1 MDNVSDADRMPTR
14 RFQADPGT
22 IRMIIDY
29 PFDEADR
36 FPADDVRRVHEI
48 SGQLGEED
56 TIVWLPHFLSEDRKT
71 DLSTLIV
78 INYLLERDRLSQVTP
93 NLTTDDRHHAKTQLE
108 SRRSALTATLR
119 EALRRAYGV
128 ISATDDDLGPRA
140 AEQVLTLARDLVLR
154 IQGRP
159 GNANGVRRLLW
170 SAARP
175 IASHRIQTLIRTGAG
190 WLSSPMSSTSSS
202 AWSSRRPRTRSAA
215 TKCRATTS

>member
-1 MDNVSDADRMPTR
+1 MVWAELNLKDEGAFETRTSVTWRGTSRAVEVLMDNVNDPDRMPIR
-14 RFQADPGT
+14 RFQPDPGM
-22 IRMIIDY
+22 IRVIIDY
-29 PFDEADR
+29 PFDEGDR

-56 TIVWLPHFLSEDRKT
+56 TIVWLPHFLSDDRKT

-128 ISATDDDLGPRA
+128 ISATD
-140 AEQVLTLARDLVLR
+140 E
-154 IQGRP
+154 I
-159 GNANGVRRLLW
+159 
-170 SAARP
+170 SAPAP
-175 IASHRIQTLIRTGAG
+175 
-190 WLSSPMSSTSSS
+190 P
-202 AWSSRRPRTRSAA
+202 SRY
-215 TKCRATTS
+215 